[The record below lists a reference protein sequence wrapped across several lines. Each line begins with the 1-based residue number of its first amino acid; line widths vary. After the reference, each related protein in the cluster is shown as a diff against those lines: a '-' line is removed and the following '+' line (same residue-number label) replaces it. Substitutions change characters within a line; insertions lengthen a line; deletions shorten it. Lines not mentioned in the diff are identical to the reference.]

1 MPSLQSLRR
10 KIGAFK
16 NTQKI
21 TKAMK
26 MVAAAKLKR
35 SQDRIMAAR
44 PYAHGMRSVVGNL
57 SQRVNRF
64 AHPLLQK
71 REGKHIEVLV
81 VTSDSG
87 LCGGFNGNIVRR
99 TSEFV
104 RQSEARGLQVSLSI
118 VGRKGRDYFRR
129 RSWVIRQEWTGIF
142 DKLSFEHAIDIGGD
156 LTESFVKGRFDELY
170 VVYNEFKSAI
180 QQRVIVEKLFPVN
193 VQAEFGI
200 ARAEATTGGTYL
212 YEPDEADLLSALVP
226 KHFQVQAYRILL
238 ESAAA
243 EHGARMAAMDG
254 AARNAGQL
262 IKKVTL
268 YYNKTRQAAITQR
281 THGHRRR
288 SRSIEM
294 NFSGSC
300 GPTSPFILAPR
311 PVWGPAASAW

>member
-1 MPSLQSLRR
+1 MPSLQALRR
-10 KIGAFK
+10 KIAAFR

-35 SQDRIMAAR
+35 SQDRILAAR
-44 PYAHGMRSVVGNL
+44 PYAHKMRGVLGNV

-71 REGKHIEVLV
+71 REGKRIEVLV
-81 VTSDSG
+81 VTSDRG

-99 TSEFV
+99 TSEFL
-104 RQSEARGLQVSLSI
+104 RQCDARGVSVTLSI

-129 RSWVIRQEWTGIF
+129 RSWTIRQEWTGVF

-156 LTESFVKGRFDELY
+156 LTDHFVKGAFDELY

-180 QQRVIVEKLFPVN
+180 QQRVIIEKVFPIDVH
-193 VQAEFGI
+193 AEFGV
-200 ARAEATTGGTYL
+200 AQAEGTTGGSYL
-212 YEPDEADLLSALVP
+212 YEPDEAELLDILVP

-243 EHGARMAAMDG
+243 EWLRWTVQRG
-254 AARNAGQL
+254 
-262 IKKVTL
+262 
-268 YYNKTRQAAITQR
+268 TRGSSSRGSRCITTR
-281 THGHRRR
+281 RDRRR
-288 SRSIEM
+288 SLRNSW
-294 NFSGSC
+294 
-300 GPTSPFILAPR
+300 TSSAVPR
-311 PVWGPAASAW
+311 PSSRR